1 MPSWVCN
8 WSTTKLFRRVSD
20 LINGYLL
27 KQLLNE
33 VGYDNEEL
41 LKPRFVLRAE
51 VEVDNTNLITVFNNY
66 FY

>member
-1 MPSWVCN
+1 M
-8 WSTTKLFRRVSD
+8 
-20 LINGYLL
+20 INGYLL